1 MFITRKHLSR
11 RTLLRGMGAAI
22 GLPLLEAMVPAA
34 TAMVQTA
41 AAPRMHAGFI
51 YLGIIQQTSQRPSAF
66 AGA

>member
-11 RTLLRGMGAAI
+11 RTLLRGMGAPI

-34 TAMVQTA
+34 TALAQTG

-51 YLGIIQQTSQRPSAF
+51 YFPH
-66 AGA
+66 GAVMDN